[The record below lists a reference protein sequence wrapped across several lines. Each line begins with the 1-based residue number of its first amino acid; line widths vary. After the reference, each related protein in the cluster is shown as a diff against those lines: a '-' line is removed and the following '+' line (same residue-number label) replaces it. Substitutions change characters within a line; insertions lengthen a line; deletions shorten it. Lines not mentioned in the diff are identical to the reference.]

1 VELKSWSTRSSS
13 ARAILVRICETNICE
28 NEGSSRRSSLA
39 LLLRHLHRLAFRH
52 RRRRRQPLGLSDQAT
67 LFDKLIRPQNSDNGF
82 LSVFRQNGDFDPNL
96 LDIEDGV
103 GVVALC
109 KKDLPLRIFGNV
121 PTGSE
126 PSPEIAPDRIQEE
139 QPLCDGCFACPD
151 VFVNGE
157 TSLPPQ
163 SAENLRN
170 ECRHERRCSSLMRRC
185 AESNKNIAAAGPGH
199 LQSITIP

>member
-1 VELKSWSTRSSS
+1 MLS
-13 ARAILVRICETNICE
+13 E
-28 NEGSSRRSSLA
+28 NLYFFSDENADESRN
-39 LLLRHLHRLAFRH
+39 HE
-52 RRRRRQPLGLSDQAT
+52 
-67 LFDKLIRPQNSDNGF
+67 PQNSDNGF
-82 LSVFRQNGDFDPNL
+82 LSVFRQSGNFDPNL
-96 LDIEDGV
+96 FDIEDGV
-103 GVVALC
+103 GVVALR

-126 PSPEIAPDRIQEE
+126 PSPEIAPDRIQVE

-170 ECRHERRCSSLMRRC
+170 ECRHERRCSPLMRRC
-185 AESNKNIAAAGPGH
+185 GQSNKNIAAAGPGH